1 MLLWMGMLLVAC
13 GEDTLDSEEDTGGG
27 FFGEGGSHSG
37 DVELVTTLGVVV
49 IGLESELTPETTEN
63 FLSYVS
69 SGFYDG
75 SDGGGATTFHR
86 VIDNFMVQ
94 GGGYTTEGQL
104 KGTQAPIVLESNVGL
119 SNLRGTISMARTKD
133 PNSATSQFFINL
145 VDNLFLDYKGESS
158 PGYAVFGEV
167 IEGMEVIDEIGGTAT
182 GSGDVPLSV
191 IELESVSVF

>member
-27 FFGEGGSHSG
+27 FFGDGGAHSG

-49 IGLESELTPETTEN
+49 IGLESELTPETTSN